1 MNTFRMVGLSVL
13 ALMLV
18 AMPARAADA
27 QKDIP
32 GPIDS
37 LQDLQDTGRM
47 LFKLA
52 DENNDGQ
59 ISQQEAI
66 DAGHGMVGG
75 FFFRADANGDGTL
88 SREEMTQ
95 ARNKLLAQKPLLR
108 ILAQR

>member
-47 LFKLA
+47 LFKMA
-52 DENNDGQ
+52 DQNNDGQ
-59 ISQQEAI
+59 VSQKEAT
-66 DAGHGMVGG
+66 DAGNLIVGG

-88 SREEMTQ
+88 SRQEMQQ
-95 ARNKLLAQKPLLR
+95 ARDQLLAQKP
-108 ILAQR
+108 IL